1 MLIIKHTLET
11 TATPT
16 QIWQVWQDVE
26 NWNSWDHELE
36 LSRLDGPFQ
45 TGTSGCLKPIG
56 GPLLKTLLT
65 HVEPFKMFVQE
76 AKLFLAKAVM
86 THSITQV
93 AGRTQ
98 VTFQTEILGP
108 LAFFFAC
115 LIGRSIKKKIPIEME
130 EMLKKAK
137 LLDEG

>member
-26 NWNSWDHELE
+26 NWNSWDHGTEF
-36 LSRLDGPFQ
+36 SRLDGPFQ
-45 TGTSGCLKPIG
+45 TGTSGCLKPIE

-76 AKLFLAKAVM
+76 AKLFLARAVM
-86 THSITQV
+86 THSMTQI
-93 AGRTQ
+93 AGKTQ
-98 VTFQTEILGP
+98 ITFQTEIRGP
-108 LAFFFAC
+108 LAFLFAC
-115 LIGRSIKKKIPIEME
+115 LLGHSIKKKIPIEME

-137 LLDEG
+137 TLE